1 MKGWKPSLKSCLTTQ
16 VGSSLVI
23 RWLGAFTAKGLGSIP
38 GPVSNAAGPKKKKDS
53 PSERKGQLQLK
64 WKWRGWG

>member
-38 GPVSNAAGPKKKKDS
+38 GPMSNAAGPKKKKIAKVK
-53 PSERKGQLQLK
+53 EKGNCN
-64 WKWRGWG
+64 